1 MPAILKAL
9 LPTIIDKVF
18 GRRDKMLVDKNGLNA
33 KIVSATKGLIFSK
46 TARFA
51 TGALVAKFVA
61 LWALPLPETALW
73 ALSVVFLV
81 EYLAALYFR
90 AITVEEV

>member
-1 MPAILKAL
+1 MPLILKAL
-9 LPTIIDKVF
+9 LPTIIEKVW
-18 GRRDKMLVDKNGLNA
+18 GKKA
-33 KIVSATKGLIFSK
+33 ESIVTEFTGSHTSGTRGLIRSK

-81 EYLAALYFR
+81 EWAAAMYYR